1 MHIPI
6 VTGFYAGILGLILV
20 FLIAR
25 VGRVRGRA
33 GISLQDGGNRELG
46 VAIRQHGNFIEMV
59 PMCLILI
66 GIVEMG
72 QFSIYIVH
80 ILGVVL
86 VISRLIHP
94 FGLNFE
100 NGATWQRAVGAGGTT
115 MVLAIAS
122 ILTIYLFFV
131 RMTAGI

>member
-6 VTGFYAGILGLILV
+6 VTGFYAGILGLMLV

-25 VGRVRGRA
+25 VGRMRSRV
-33 GISLQDGGNRELG
+33 GIPLLDGGNRELG
-46 VAIRQHGNFIEMV
+46 VAIRQHANFIEMV
-59 PMCLILI
+59 PMCLILL

-80 ILGVVL
+80 VLGIVL

-94 FGLNFE
+94 FGLSFDGMN
-100 NGATWQRAVGAGGTT
+100 TWPRAVGAGGTT
-115 MVLAIAS
+115 IVLLIAS

-131 RMTAGI
+131 RVTAGI

>member
-6 VTGFYAGILGLILV
+6 VTGFYAGILGLMLV

-25 VGRVRGRA
+25 VGRIRGRV
-33 GISLQDGGNRELG
+33 GVSLEDGGNRELA

-59 PMCLILI
+59 PMCLILL

-80 ILGVVL
+80 ILGIVL
-86 VISRLIHP
+86 VVCRLIHP
-94 FGLNFE
+94 FGLSFE
-100 NGATWQRAVGAGGTT
+100 KGNTWQRAVGAGGTT